1 MEEDLDEIGR
11 FQAERL
17 IEEMI
22 KLVGPFAY
30 NQAIG
35 DARKLVSEKLTN
47 MEEDL
52 YVLEKNEGNKK
63 EPMGSFY
70 FSSYVPYI
78 HVLFLSHY
86 QLYL

>member
-1 MEEDLDEIGR
+1 MIKKKSLWHKFSNFFVEEDLDEIGR

-35 DARKLVSEKLTN
+35 DARKLVTEKLSN
-47 MEEDL
+47 IEEDL
-52 YVLEKNEGNKK
+52 YVLEKSEGK
-63 EPMGSFY
+63 
-70 FSSYVPYI
+70 
-78 HVLFLSHY
+78 
-86 QLYL
+86 

>member
-1 MEEDLDEIGR
+1 MMMNIKIPNDKKEELVAQIQQFFVEEDLGEIGR

-35 DARKLVSEKLTN
+35 DARKLVTEKLSN
-47 MEEDL
+47 IEEDL
-52 YVLEKNEGNKK
+52 YVLEKIEGK
-63 EPMGSFY
+63 
-70 FSSYVPYI
+70 
-78 HVLFLSHY
+78 
-86 QLYL
+86 

>member
-1 MEEDLDEIGR
+1 

-47 MEEDL
+47 IEEDL
-52 YVLEKNEGNKK
+52 YVLEKNEGK
-63 EPMGSFY
+63 
-70 FSSYVPYI
+70 
-78 HVLFLSHY
+78 
-86 QLYL
+86 

>member
-1 MEEDLDEIGR
+1 MIKRRACSTNSAIFVEEDLDEIGR

-35 DARKLVSEKLTN
+35 DARKLVTEKLSN
-47 MEEDL
+47 IEEDL
-52 YVLEKNEGNKK
+52 YVLEKVK
-63 EPMGSFY
+63 GSKLP
-70 FSSYVPYI
+70 SI
-78 HVLFLSHY
+78 IK
-86 QLYL
+86 

>member
-1 MEEDLDEIGR
+1 

-52 YVLEKNEGNKK
+52 YVLEKNEGK
-63 EPMGSFY
+63 
-70 FSSYVPYI
+70 
-78 HVLFLSHY
+78 
-86 QLYL
+86 